1 MVMVPIAVVPA
12 AGGRGKSHPLSS
24 FYSVAKTTPHIVRPC
39 LLSCCPP
46 PTPRTTK
53 LLPPLSL
60 CRPTPTHVA
69 TIVATIVLLPPSL
82 LLPLL
87 PQPPP
92 TCCQTTTSI
101 LVKNAATALLLAR
114 GRSFLTGVMAD
125 ALSPPTPVPCDPPP
139 TTC

>member
-1 MVMVPIAVVPA
+1 MVMVPIAVAHA
-12 AGGRGKSHPLSS
+12 AGGGGKIPLVVVV
-24 FYSVAKTTPHIVRPC
+24 FSVAKTTPHIVRLC
-39 LLSCCPP
+39 LLSCCPSP
-46 PTPRTTK
+46 APRTTK
-53 LLPPLSL
+53 LPPPLSL
-60 CRPTPTHVA
+60 CRSTPTHVA

-92 TCCQTTTSI
+92 TCCHTKTSI